1 VIDRSGTII
10 DGAPRPNPGIEPS
23 PVETPAKPDLLIV
36 DDDPL
41 ITETLDYVL
50 GRDFNVRVAESRLQV
65 KSVLRQLDH
74 PPELALVDLG
84 LPPHPHRPDEGFQLI
99 SELLA
104 LSPAIKIIVL
114 SGQNDENNARHARAL
129 GAIDFVAKPCEPERL
144 KRVLLDARSIAA
156 AERGAEG
163 DAAGILGTGPAIAKL
178 RQQIRQYAASPFPV
192 LIEGESGSGKELV
205 AASLHSQGPRAAK
218 PYLALN
224 CAAISPNLVEA
235 TLFGYTKGAFTGAHT
250 NRAGYFEDARDGS
263 LFLDE
268 IGELP
273 LELQAKLLRVLE
285 NGEFQRV
292 GETTTRLSQARVLA
306 ATNRDLKQ
314 EVRAARFRADL
325 YHRLSVFTVAVPP
338 LRDLGEDKRR
348 LLLHFAAFYA
358 AQSRVAPVQLDDKAE
373 RAWMEYSFPGNVR
386 ELRNIVIRL
395 TAKYGGERVNSEQL
409 LAELDPE
416 TLEAPSAPRGFAALD
431 FRSSVEAAKR
441 DLQSSRNFSLDETL
455 QRWERSYVEAAL
467 ALTNGNLSQ
476 AAKLLGIHRTTLYSR
491 MQNYAPA
498 GETQK
503 A

>member
-1 VIDRSGTII
+1 M
-10 DGAPRPNPGIEPS
+10 PS
-23 PVETPAKPDLLIV
+23 
-36 DDDPL
+36 
-41 ITETLDYVL
+41 
-50 GRDFNVRVAESRLQV
+50 
-65 KSVLRQLDH
+65 
-74 PPELALVDLG
+74 LAS
-84 LPPHPHRPDEGFQLI
+84 P
-99 SELLA
+99 SSSSA
-104 LSPAIKIIVL
+104 L
-114 SGQNDENNARHARAL
+114 
-129 GAIDFVAKPCEPERL
+129 
-144 KRVLLDARSIAA
+144 LLDARSIAA
-156 AERGAEG
+156 AERGAAAE
-163 DAAGILGTGPAIAKL
+163 DAGIIGTGPAIAKL

-205 AASLHSQGPRAAK
+205 AASLHSQSPRTAK

-314 EVRAARFRADL
+314 EVRAGRFRADL

-348 LLLHFAAFYA
+348 LLQHFAAFYA
-358 AQSRVAPVQLDDKAE
+358 AQSGVAPVQLDDKAE

-416 TLEAPSAPRGFAALD
+416 TLDAPSAPHGFAALD
-431 FRSSVEAAKR
+431 FRSSVDAAKR
-441 DLQSSRNFSLDETL
+441 DLQSSRHFSLDETL

-491 MQNYAPA
+491 MQNYAPVA
-498 GETQK
+498 ETQK